1 MELKDIENVISDYHW
16 MSREVDRLE
25 SILFGTSG
33 MRNTRLISQY
43 GIEATL
49 PKGSPLKSDAELAV
63 IDRREQKLLQKLERY
78 SKMTAAVE
86 HDQDLLEDD
95 FHKTIYDCMMDGMSY
110 RAIGKHLGISRGK
123 FYREK
128 ETILNT
134 IYQKDQKSQIVQY
147 LREQESDV

>member
-25 SILFGTSG
+25 SILFGTSS

-63 IDRREQKLLQKLERY
+63 IDRREQKLLVKLERY

-86 HDQDLLEDD
+86 HDQDLLQDD